1 MLVGIS
7 LMNLRVVHLLC
18 VYFHISSLMKCIFKS
33 FAPVELDCFLLN
45 HKFLYILNTS
55 SFLDTSIVNIESID
69 QFGIE

>member
-7 LMNLRVVHLLC
+7 LINLRVVHLLC
-18 VYFHISSLMKCIFKS
+18 VYCHVSSLMKYIFKS
-33 FAPVELDCFLLN
+33 FAPVGLFFLLN
-45 HKFLYILNTS
+45 HKFLYILYTS